1 MKPYGWRNA
10 LMNIWRSEIMPI
22 AFFIFALG
30 FLLIA
35 FGYMLAVAFLRILPC
50 GMCEGGPL

>member
-10 LMNIWRSEIMPI
+10 L
-22 AFFIFALG
+22 FDLLFIALG
-30 FLLIA
+30 FL
-35 FGYMLAVAFLRILPC
+35 VAIIVLRSLPC